1 MYIMGKLSKHTVG
14 IILREY
20 EAGAT
25 AEQLA
30 AKYRVHPTAI
40 GYHLHKYGVKIRKS
54 GWPKGVSR
62 KTTIKAQTQPV
73 ILEGKKAMAFRTP
86 CALVQAQRLPF
97 WQKVRFLFAA

>member
-30 AKYRVHPTAI
+30 EKYKVHATAI
-40 GYHLHKYGVKIRKS
+40 GYHLHKYGVKTRKN
-54 GWPKGVSR
+54 GWQKGGRNAIV
-62 KTTIKAQTQPV
+62 KVDANPV
-73 ILEGKKAMAFRTP
+73 ASEMKKGMAFRTP

-97 WQKVRFLFAA
+97 WQKVRFLFSA